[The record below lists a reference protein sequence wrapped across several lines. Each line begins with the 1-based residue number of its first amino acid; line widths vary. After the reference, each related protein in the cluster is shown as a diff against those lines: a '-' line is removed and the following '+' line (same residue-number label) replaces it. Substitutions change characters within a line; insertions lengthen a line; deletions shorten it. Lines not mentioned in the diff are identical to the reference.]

1 MCRDGAYPKISSHRP
16 VRSIWCCYKTLCC
29 RKTTRDVTC
38 CLQYRTHT
46 FPATPRLTSTPCLK
60 RQSVRY
66 QLVTAVL
73 LPPQAAMAAL
83 FLFSDH
89 SLKCIFSLLSRTLF
103 NHHQSSI
110 QAIAGPSFPIHPR
123 SAARQDQRTSTS
135 VGHLL

>member
-1 MCRDGAYPKISSHRP
+1 MALSVVLLVVIDVLQYNRNP
-16 VRSIWCCYKTLCC
+16 VDIT
-29 RKTTRDVTC
+29 
-38 CLQYRTHT
+38 CLQYRTYT
-46 FPATPRLTSTPCLK
+46 FPATPRFTSTPCLK

-83 FLFSDH
+83 FLFSDY
-89 SLKCIFSLLSRTLF
+89 SQLQLLSFSLF

-110 QAIAGPSFPIHPR
+110 QAIAGPSFPIHP
-123 SAARQDQRTSTS
+123 SSVVRQDQRTSTS